1 MNHSLMGKRS
11 AILFLFFLL
20 VTIVTPFLI
29 NTKITNEVSI
39 FYRIGSI
46 IIGGGHAILPIMW
59 G

>member
-1 MNHSLMGKRS
+1 MGKRS
-11 AILFLFFLL
+11 AILFIFFLL
-20 VTIVTPFLI
+20 IAIITPFLI

-59 G
+59 GQLK